1 MKKTIVV
8 VDGMGGGIGAQLV
21 ERLRALVKDDVQI
34 IALGTNSSATER
46 MLKAGADRGAS
57 GENAIR
63 TSVGLGD
70 VIVGPIGIVIP
81 NGLMGEISPAVAEA
95 TLAARA
101 HRVLVPVPQDH
112 FELVGVENAPIGK
125 LVVLA
130 AAAAADRL
138 EKIEAIRP

>member
-21 ERLRALVKDDVQI
+21 ERLRSLAGVGVQI

-57 GENAIR
+57 GDNAIR

-70 VIVGPIGIVIP
+70 IVVGPIGIAIP
-81 NGLMGEISPAVAEA
+81 NGLMGEISASAAEA
-95 TLAARA
+95 VLAARGY
-101 HRVLVPVPQDH
+101 RILVPVQQDH
-112 FELVGVENAPIGK
+112 FELVGVESAPIAK
-125 LVVLA
+125 LVALA
-130 AAAAADRL
+130 AATAVERLARIVSDR
-138 EKIEAIRP
+138 P